1 MSGWKVDVSGSTAV
15 TGPTGA
21 TALRAK
27 ERSIVAALALHHPAP
42 ASAASLA
49 PLIWGDELPNTAI
62 KSVHNHVSRIRVST
76 PNLIDTVEFGY
87 CFHDGTEIQSSGG
100 PASYLDLADQPTV
113 AVARARD
120 RLQALQRTE
129 EEIRHRVRSGSDDQ
143 LLADVERLV
152 DIAPHRLVR
161 WWWQALLTARLG
173 RRQRA
178 LEVLRA
184 CRRGPINLDAAS
196 RSALDLFE
204 RAIAND
210 DLFLDSPA
218 AADPRSLGAE
228 LAAGPNPSSTVAPV
242 GIIDATGVVASTIT
256 AIDDGAATMS
266 VVAPAGGGKSSLL
279 RAITEQLPPLGW
291 HCFTTTCSP
300 LDIDPLA
307 PLLDLDT
314 QRRARSGDATPLYRD
329 GEAAGD
335 FSTGLL
341 ASLTAPASRRV
352 LFLVDDVHHASAETV
367 GWLQRLADGALA
379 APNHIA
385 VLFATRPGSP
395 VTVRTEAD
403 VELPRWDRSA
413 VESYLH
419 SFAAPG
425 AWTLGAARWI
435 EDRADG
441 NPLFVRELTIDALRR
456 LPDDPVNMAF
466 VEPHVASLVS
476 GHAELRLDS
485 LPERLRRTLVAA
497 AMLGDE
503 FRPSDLA
510 ALTDNVSPMLSLGQ
524 AHGLVEPIDT
534 DRHRFVH
541 QRFRQ
546 SFLDLLEPDEQIAM
560 AQRVA
565 TVISNSPDAE
575 DRLAELARFARTASS
590 RDPERAIVA
599 TIAQA
604 QAALGDLR
612 LEEALSIGRLAMQ
625 LIEGVE
631 GRTSRWA
638 ETAVLAGVAA
648 IDTGD
653 PDAADLLVD
662 GGMRAI
668 ELGDHDTVGRASA
681 RLSELSPNTRVGEVD
696 AATET
701 MFRHAYEHITD
712 PAHRAIV
719 CRGGAFAATLADDPA
734 TSRRLYFEA
743 DELSRRAGDRTVRAE
758 VLAAAYTPLSRSED
772 VPRRREIAR
781 ELHDLAV
788 ELDRVDLAYA
798 AHRFDFSHAIS
809 WGTAD
814 PRVPMV
820 AIERIA
826 QQLGQ
831 RSRNWS
837 LYAYRSTVALLNG
850 DSEAAERFATMVL
863 GDDVTASEQLKT
875 TTYGAHLFAIRL
887 LQDRMAELDSLVV
900 GLIEDQPDLTIWRA
914 VRVATS
920 AAADPVVA
928 REAFDDVFTE
938 ASHRIPDSFTMLA
951 GLVYAGEG
959 TLRLHDPDRM
969 RIMINHLTPYED
981 RWGWFN
987 VGSVGPVDL
996 TLARLH
1002 GAVGNVEQARR
1013 CAVRGLQSTTRVNAP
1028 AYAGGLARLLSSLR

>member
-1 MSGWKVDVSGSTAV
+1 MSEWKVDVSGSTAV
-15 TGPTGA
+15 IGPSGA
-21 TALRAK
+21 AALRAK
-27 ERSIVAALALHHPAP
+27 ERSIVAALALHHPVP
-42 ASAASLA
+42 ATAASLA

-62 KSVHNHVSRIRVST
+62 KSVHNHVSRIRTST
-76 PNLIDTVEFGY
+76 PNLIDTVELGY
-87 CFHDGTEIQSSGG
+87 RFHDGIEIHCSGG

-120 RLQALQRTE
+120 RVKALQRAE
-129 EEIRHRVRSGSDDQ
+129 DEIRDRVRSGADDD

-184 CRRGPINLDAAS
+184 CRRGPVNLDAAS

-218 AADPRSLGAE
+218 AADPRSLGAG
-228 LAAGPNPSSTVAPV
+228 ATAGPDPSSTVAPV
-242 GIIDATGVVASTIT
+242 GIIDATGVVASTIS
-256 AIDDGAATMS
+256 AIDDGTATMS
-266 VVAPAGGGKSSLL
+266 IVAPAGGGKSSVL
-279 RAITEQLPPLGW
+279 RSIAEQLPPLGW

-307 PLLDLDT
+307 PLLDLVT
-314 QRRARSGDATPLYRD
+314 QRRARSGETTSLYRD

-335 FSTGLL
+335 FSTALM

-352 LFLVDDVHHASAETV
+352 LFVVDDVHHASAETV
-367 GWLQRLADGALA
+367 GWLQRLADSAIA
-379 APNHIA
+379 ARDHMA
-385 VLFATRPGSP
+385 VLLATRPGAP
-395 VTVRTEAD
+395 FTVNAETEI
-403 VELPRWDRSA
+403 ELPHWDRSA
-413 VESYLH
+413 VETYLH

-441 NPLFVRELTIDALRR
+441 NPLFVRELTINALRR

-476 GHAELRLDS
+476 GRSELRLDS
-485 LPERLRRTLVAA
+485 LPVRLRRTLATAA
-497 AMLGDE
+497 ALGDE
-503 FRPSDLA
+503 FRRSDLA
-510 ALTDNVSPMLSLGQ
+510 ALTDNVSPMLALGQ
-524 AHGLVEPIDT
+524 AHGLVEPIDA

-546 SFLDLLEPDEQIAM
+546 SFLDFLDADEQVAM
-560 AQRVA
+560 AQRAA
-565 TVISNSPDAE
+565 TVITNSPDA
-575 DRLAELARFARTASS
+575 DNRLAELARFARTASS

-604 QAALGDLR
+604 QAALDDLR

-638 ETAVLAGVAA
+638 KTAVLAGIAA

-653 PDAADLLVD
+653 PDAADLLVE
-662 GGMRAI
+662 GGTRAI
-668 ELGDHDTVGRASA
+668 ELGDHQTVGQASA
-681 RLSELSPNTRVGEVD
+681 RLSELSSITRVEQVD
-696 AATET
+696 AATDA
-701 MFRHAYEHITD
+701 MFRHAYEHVTD
-712 PAHRAIV
+712 PAHRAMV
-719 CRGGAFAATLADDPA
+719 CRGGAFASTLADDPE

-743 DELSRRAGDRTVRAE
+743 DRLSQIAGDRTVRAD
-758 VLAAAYTPLSRSED
+758 VLAAAYTPLSRPDD
-772 VPRRREIAR
+772 VPHRREIAR
-781 ELHDLAV
+781 ELHEIAA
-788 ELDRVDLAYA
+788 ELDRVDLEYA
-798 AHRFDFSHAIS
+798 AHRLDFSHAIS
-809 WGTAD
+809 AGTAD

-826 QQLGQ
+826 QLLGQ

-837 LYAYRSTVALLNG
+837 LYAYRATIALLDG
-850 DSEAAERFATMVL
+850 DSEGAERHTTMLL
-863 GDDVTASEQLKT
+863 GDDVTVSEQLKT

-887 LQDRMAELDSLVV
+887 LQDRLPELDPLVL
-900 GLIEDQPDLTIWRA
+900 GLLDEQPDLPIWRA
-914 VRVATS
+914 VRVATAALDDPS
-920 AAADPVVA
+920 AARA
-928 REAFDDVFTE
+928 AFDDVFS
-938 ASHRIPDSFTMLA
+938 ADAHRIPESFTMLA
-951 GLVYAGEG
+951 GLVLAGEG
-959 TLRLHDPDRM
+959 SVRLDDPDRM
-969 RIMINHLTPYED
+969 RIMIGHLTPYED

-1002 GAVGNVEQARR
+1002 AAVGNIDEARR

-1028 AYAGGLARLLSSLR
+1028 GYGSGLARLLSSLR